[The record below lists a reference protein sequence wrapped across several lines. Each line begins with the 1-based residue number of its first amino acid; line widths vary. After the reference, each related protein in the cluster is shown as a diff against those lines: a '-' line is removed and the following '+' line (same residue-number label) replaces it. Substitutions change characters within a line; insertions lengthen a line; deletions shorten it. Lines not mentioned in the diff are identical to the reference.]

1 MKIIVSSNGK
11 NLESNVSPVFG
22 RSPYFIIVDVKDEK
36 ITGFELMENTSA
48 KQLGGAGISA
58 AQTVA
63 EKGAEAIITGNL
75 GPRASDVLK
84 QFKIK
89 VYAGSG
95 MVKSAVI
102 ELIKGTLKVL
112 I

>member
-1 MKIIVSSNGK
+1 MKIVISSNGK
-11 NLESNVSPVFG
+11 DLESNVSSVFG
-22 RSPYFIIVDVKDEK
+22 RCPYFIIVEVKDKK

-48 KQLGGAGISA
+48 KQLGGAGVST
-58 AQTVA
+58 AQAVV

-75 GPRASDVLK
+75 GPRASEVLK

-95 MVKSAVI
+95 IVKKAVL
-102 ELIKGTLKVL
+102 ELIKGRLKE
-112 I
+112 II